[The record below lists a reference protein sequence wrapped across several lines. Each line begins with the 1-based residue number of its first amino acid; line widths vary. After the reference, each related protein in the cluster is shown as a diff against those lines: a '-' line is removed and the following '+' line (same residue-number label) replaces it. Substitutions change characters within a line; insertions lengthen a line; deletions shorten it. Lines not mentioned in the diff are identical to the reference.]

1 MKLSDI
7 TTYNTLNFLQGY
19 YNTAKHYLD
28 TLPQHIQEQAIHRA
42 VLCSDC
48 LKLGKCKVCKC
59 STPAMFLAPNK
70 HDSMNKWGAMLEKE
84 EWDIFKETLPED
96 VKSYLHG
103 GFAEVLSNFKDD
115 TTESIETG
123 VSTTVPDVSSEFVN
137 SESTGQTEEGISKE
151 AL

>member
-19 YNTAKHYLD
+19 YNTAKSYLD
-28 TLPQHIQEQAIHRA
+28 TLPRHIQEQAIHRA

-48 LKLGKCKVCKC
+48 LKLGKCKICKC

-70 HDSMNKWGAMLEKE
+70 HDSLNKWGAMLEE
-84 EWDIFKETLPED
+84 DEWNKFKETLTED

-103 GFAEVLSNFKDD
+103 GFAEILSNIEDHS
-115 TTESIETG
+115 TEGQQTG
-123 VSTTVPDVSSEFVN
+123 DAAVVPDVSSEFPN
-137 SESTGQTEEGISKE
+137 SESTGQAEGGIHKE
-151 AL
+151 AF